1 MVKYVNILTQ
11 FIGSILQNSIMASWA
26 SIAKRNIPATTTTQ
40 QSGTHQSHT
49 LHKPSTTSSAAASRE
64 KQVLAPPI
72 IFSEADRLAEINNKT
87 YATSEK
93 EIAREDETNY
103 MPEFWLIH
111 RPDGRASCSP
121 FITEEARLQMEWTD
135 YYKNREYSNEVYKA
149 RMMAWREKNNW
160 HFPPMKK
167 EISEFEKGLGFY
179 TKPGEYGDGM
189 IVAYVTPYRTTR
201 DLSCDRICEIM
212 WGMIHSRS
220 EELVKCDTVGAF
232 NALFE
237 QVVKLEIPMW
247 RKNCSGVDPIHSS
260 KILWLFSQRA
270 NVFPGRR
277 RHGTPRWTNSAYSIP
292 CERDPNYTA
301 NMVFTHVPKGGRD
314 DAGICVVEKLKE
326 NGDNAKIRWLLNAKQ
341 LREME
346 RVEFNPEYNP
356 FAHDRDNVYDSSDF
370 DW

>member
-1 MVKYVNILTQ
+1 
-11 FIGSILQNSIMASWA
+11 MASWS
-26 SIAKRNIPATTTTQ
+26 SIAKRNIPATTTIQSQ
-40 QSGTHQSHT
+40 QSQP
-49 LHKPSTTSSAAASRE
+49 HKPSTTSSAAVSGGRVVT

-72 IFSEADRLAEINNKT
+72 IFSEADRIAELNRNT
-87 YATSEK
+87 YATSAK
-93 EIAREDETNY
+93 EIAHEDETKCR
-103 MPEFWLIH
+103 PEFWVIP
-111 RPDGRASCSP
+111 RPIERGSCSP
-121 FITEEARLQMEWTD
+121 FITDEARLQMEWDD

-149 RMMAWREKNNW
+149 RMTSWREKNNW

-179 TKPGEYGDGM
+179 TKPGEHGEGM

-201 DLSCDRICEIM
+201 DLSCDHICELM

-247 RKNCSGVDPIHSS
+247 RKNCGDVQSS

-277 RHGTPRWTNSAYSIP
+277 RHGTPRWMNSAYSIP
-292 CERDPNYTA
+292 RERDPNYTA

-326 NGDNAKIRWLLNAKQ
+326 HGDNAKIRWLLNAKQ

-346 RVEFNPEYNP
+346 RVELYPEYNP
-356 FAHDRDNVYDSSDF
+356 FAHDHDDDGFDSDF

>member
-1 MVKYVNILTQ
+1 
-11 FIGSILQNSIMASWA
+11 MASWA
-26 SIAKRNIPATTTTQ
+26 SIAKRNLPATTTTTTTQ
-40 QSGTHQSHT
+40 QSQSQQSHT
-49 LHKPSTTSSAAASRE
+49 LHKPSTTSAAASASASGGR
-64 KQVLAPPI
+64 VAPPI
-72 IFSEADRLAEINNKT
+72 IFSEADRIAEINRNT
-87 YATSEK
+87 YATSAK
-93 EIAREDETNY
+93 EIAREDETNCR
-103 MPEFWLIH
+103 PEFWVVP
-111 RPDGRASCSP
+111 RPDGMVSHSP
-121 FITEEARLQMEWTD
+121 FITDEARLQMEWD
-135 YYKNREYSNEVYKA
+135 VYYKNREYSNELHKA

-179 TKPGEYGDGM
+179 TKPGEYGEGM

-201 DLSCDRICEIM
+201 DISCDHICELM

-247 RKNCSGVDPIHSS
+247 RKNCGGGIQTIHSS

-292 CERDPNYTA
+292 SERDPNYTA

-346 RVEFNPEYNP
+346 RVELYPEYNP
-356 FAHDRDNVYDSSDF
+356 FAHDHDNDFDSDF

>member
-1 MVKYVNILTQ
+1 MI
-11 FIGSILQNSIMASWA
+11 SWA
-26 SIAKRNIPATTTTQ
+26 SIAKRNIPATTAAAGAESKQ
-40 QSGTHQSHT
+40 
-49 LHKPSTTSSAAASRE
+49 KPSLAAGAGVGGVRA

-72 IFSEADRLAEINNKT
+72 IFSEADRIAELNHKT
-87 YATSEK
+87 YATSAK
-93 EIAREDETNY
+93 EIAHEDETNCK
-103 MPEFWLIH
+103 PEFWVIP

-121 FITEEARLQMEWTD
+121 FITDEARLQMEWDD
-135 YYKNREYSNEVYKA
+135 YYKNREYSNEVYEA

-160 HFPPMKK
+160 HLPPMKQ

-179 TKPGEYGDGM
+179 AKPGEHARGEGL

-201 DLSCDRICEIM
+201 DLSYDHIRELM
-212 WGMIHSRS
+212 WSMIHSRS
-220 EELVKCDTVGAF
+220 EELVNCATVGAF

-247 RKNCSGVDPIHSS
+247 RKNCGGVDPIHSS

-277 RHGTPRWTNSAYSIP
+277 RHGTPRWTKSAYSVP
-292 CERDPNYTA
+292 RERDSNYTA
-301 NMVFTHVPKGGRD
+301 NMVFTHVPNGGRD
-314 DAGICVVEKLKE
+314 DAGICIVEKLKE
-326 NGDNAKIRWLLNAKQ
+326 NGDSAKIRWLLNAKQ

-346 RVEFNPEYNP
+346 RVDFYPEHNP
-356 FAHDRDNVYDSSDF
+356 FAHDHDNDYDSDF

>member
-1 MVKYVNILTQ
+1 
-11 FIGSILQNSIMASWA
+11 MASWA
-26 SIAKRNIPATTTTQ
+26 SIAKRNIPATTTPQ
-40 QSGTHQSHT
+40 QSQSQSQSQPQQPHT
-49 LHKPSTTSSAAASRE
+49 LHKPSTTSSAAASGGRVVT

-72 IFSEADRLAEINNKT
+72 VVSEADRLAELNRNT
-87 YATSEK
+87 YATSAK
-93 EIAREDETNY
+93 EIAHEDETNCR
-103 MPEFWLIH
+103 PEFWLIP
-111 RPDGRASCSP
+111 RPVERVSCSP
-121 FITEEARLQMEWTD
+121 FITDEARLQMEWD
-135 YYKNREYSNEVYKA
+135 NYYKNREYSNEVYTA
-149 RMMAWREKNNW
+149 RTNAWREKNNW
-160 HFPPMKK
+160 YIPPMKK

-179 TKPGEYGDGM
+179 TKPGEYGEGM
-189 IVAYVTPYRTTR
+189 IVAYVTPHRTTQ
-201 DLSCDRICEIM
+201 DLSYDHICDLM

-247 RKNCSGVDPIHSS
+247 RKNCGGVDPIHSS

-292 CERDPNYTA
+292 RERDPNYTA

-326 NGDNAKIRWLLNAKQ
+326 HGDNAKIRWLLNAKQ

-346 RVEFNPEYNP
+346 RVDLYPEYNP
-356 FAHDRDNVYDSSDF
+356 FAHDHDNDFDSDF

>member
-1 MVKYVNILTQ
+1 
-11 FIGSILQNSIMASWA
+11 MASWA

-40 QSGTHQSHT
+40 SQQLQPQQSHT
-49 LHKPSTTSSAAASRE
+49 LHKPSTTSAAAAASASRE
-64 KQVLAPPI
+64 KQILAPTTPI
-72 IFSEADRLAEINNKT
+72 IFSEADRIAELNRNT
-87 YATSEK
+87 YATSAK
-93 EIAREDETNY
+93 EIAREDETNCR
-103 MPEFWLIH
+103 PEFWVIS
-111 RPDGRASCSP
+111 RPLERGSCSP
-121 FITEEARLQMEWTD
+121 FITDEARLQMEWDD
-135 YYKNREYSNEVYKA
+135 YYENREYSNEVYKA

-179 TKPGEYGDGM
+179 IKPREHEGM

-201 DLSCDRICEIM
+201 DLSYDHICELM

-247 RKNCSGVDPIHSS
+247 RKNCGGVDPIHSS

-292 CERDPNYTA
+292 HERDPNYTA

-326 NGDNAKIRWLLNAKQ
+326 HGDNAKIRWLLNAKQ

-346 RVEFNPEYNP
+346 RVDLYPEYNP
-356 FAHDRDNVYDSSDF
+356 FAHDHDYDFDSDF